1 MALIEVKFDPTIDQK
16 DIKIPLVYSSESEGG
31 ENYTNNKTESLQTKL
46 YGIVYPL
53 ISIDNFIIDY
63 GDILSFSLKSK
74 DALPTLKVTV
84 RDKYGLMEYFDTGGR
99 DNEVNVQIIP
109 RFNDTYKKIS
119 LSFFITS
126 KKIQGDSIILTCTYK
141 NKDLLSS
148 QFKALGE
155 LSTYETF
162 EQIAKETKLG
172 FASNTQSPQQ
182 DNRWMYCNYISY
194 LDLMDREVQ
203 MGGDETNIFDYW
215 IDFWNNINY
224 VNMFDRYNNKDK
236 DDDMKVWIAPLV
248 GDVTEGDEVEPY
260 ETQAYITNH
269 PKYQNTELQAVDY
282 NIISSLT
289 DTVWNGTDNIY
300 SVYKLKEF
308 DYNDSLVQDGDVKND
323 IFIKHSY
330 LGEIYTEHDYLKQR
344 LLRETLLKKINS
356 EKLIVT
362 LNSPLL
368 GLMRGDRV
376 NFVWYYNDDLIDTK
390 MSQYEEYLEDSE
402 LNIQVNDDDKGNIDN
417 GGFYVDKNI
426 SGQYLITSV
435 EIIFND
441 NKWQYKLTLNRPASD
456 KINFFK

>member
-31 ENYTNNKTESLQTKL
+31 KNYTNNKTESLQTKL

-53 ISIDNFIIDY
+53 ISIDDFIIDY

-74 DALPTLKVTV
+74 DVLPTLKVTV

-172 FASNTQSPQQ
+172 FASNTQSPQP

-236 DDDMKVWIAPLV
+236 EKIYKEQKALEKLNYKSTIITDSTIKTDDSAP
-248 GDVTEGDEVEPY
+248 
-260 ETQAYITNH
+260 
-269 PKYQNTELQAVDY
+269 
-282 NIISSLT
+282 
-289 DTVWNGTDNIY
+289 
-300 SVYKLKEF
+300 
-308 DYNDSLVQDGDVKND
+308 DSLATKWGYEL
-323 IFIKHSY
+323 FKHAHNEVCSRV
-330 LGEIYTEHDYLKQR
+330 LDSCFNGIYEACGT
-344 LLRETLLKKINS
+344 
-356 EKLIVT
+356 
-362 LNSPLL
+362 PP
-368 GLMRGDRV
+368 
-376 NFVWYYNDDLIDTK
+376 
-390 MSQYEEYLEDSE
+390 
-402 LNIQVNDDDKGNIDN
+402 N
-417 GGFYVDKNI
+417 GGKCATGQSSNCPYNFNSRITLDANNEINLLERGGTGSVNSSAACFGYTNTTVDPYSNLRGPVADARRSIMNKYLLDANADCDLYGEQLRATAQNI
-426 SGQYLITSV
+426 GYQKVAAQQALQQKVISPI
-435 EIIFND
+435 
-441 NKWQYKLTLNRPASD
+441 
-456 KINFFK
+456 